1 MAVVRPVYLNN
12 GNVQQMDDTM
22 FGLLKDK
29 FRYQFE
35 QTSPITLSVVSS
47 GGNLSGLP
55 ITDTRMQAG
64 AMVTRAGDGTSGDD
78 GAAEFPP
85 ESSTGE
91 PTQVNV
97 NYSKITQTISSAP
110 TLQSDDGKRYFCY
123 IDDDNNIKAMNHGDM
138 LDTLVRPVID
148 ELVAGTNTSDQAG
161 TYFID
166 TSSSLGTNQ
175 QLVSSTAVFL
185 DTRANLAAY
194 TAGGIGETQDQPT
207 TINSYYLKKNIM
219 IAPSLSVLPLILR
232 SDNDIQEFSISTIDT
247 IASELMRHEVINSAG
262 GFKIRYNI
270 NGTGTNRGSGMVDTR
285 LTGGSGNYQTRKV
298 GANDYRAQEFPDG
311 TPTTINSYFLKIQ
324 KTS

>member
-22 FGLLKDK
+22 FGLLKDV
-29 FRYQFE
+29 FRHQF
-35 QTSPITLSVVSS
+35 QQASPISLSVVSS
-47 GGNLSGLP
+47 GGTLSGLP

-85 ESSTGE
+85 ESSTPE

-97 NYSKITQTISSAP
+97 NYSRINQTVDTAP
-110 TLQSDDGKRYFCY
+110 TLTTDDGKRYFCY
-123 IDDDNNIKAMNHGDM
+123 IDDNNDIKAMTHGDV

-148 ELVAGTNTSDQAG
+148 ELVLGSNTSTQAG

-166 TSSSLGTNQ
+166 TTSSLGANQ
-175 QLVSSTAVFL
+175 QLVSSTPVFV
-185 DTRANLAAY
+185 DTRADLNAY
-194 TAGGIGETQDQPT
+194 QASQIGETQDQPT
-207 TINSYYLKKNIM
+207 TINNYYLKKNIM
-219 IAPSLSVLPLILR
+219 STPSLSVLPLYLR
-232 SDNDIQEFSISTIDT
+232 GDNDIQEFTSANVIN
-247 IASELMRHEVINSAG
+247 IANELMKIETINSSG
-262 GFKIRYNI
+262 GYKIRYNI
-270 NGTGTNRGSGMVDTR
+270 NGTGTNKGSGMVDTR
-285 LTGGSGNYQTRKV
+285 LTGGSGNYQTRF
-298 GANDYRAQEFPDG
+298 ASSNDYRAQEFPDG